1 LSGFKTGGDFTM
13 MVLLVMAAMLSMAGT
28 WLLSDQIHPAAHVH
42 LAFALGVMPMIMGAM
57 LHFVPV
63 LTRSRAAERQ
73 VAGLPALA
81 WVGGALITAFFTFSL
96 PEFWRNIA
104 ALLALTASLALGIWQ
119 IQRSRAALGGA
130 HPGVRWYLAAL
141 LCLGISLLAVLSM
154 SVWPEQYLALKRLHL
169 HLNLFGFIGLT
180 AIGTLQVLLPTA
192 AGRPDPQI
200 ANRLRKHL
208 PFALAGTLLIATGA
222 AWWPPL
228 CWPGLVLWLIPL
240 AQLLRAWISH
250 FRSHIFSL
258 HGATPLLATAL
269 IGFVLAL
276 ISAHGAGWINSTGA
290 AHLFVFAFLFPL
302 VSGAAGQLLPLW
314 LKPGR
319 QTEWHTWARHRLTFA
334 AGIRALLFI
343 LAGILAAAGF
353 NGASYLALAAILAF
367 VLSAISLFQPN
378 GKVS

>member
-1 LSGFKTGGDFTM
+1 M
-13 MVLLVMAAMLSMAGT
+13 MILLVMTAMLSMAGT
-28 WLLSDQIHPAAHVH
+28 WLLSGQLHPAAHVH

-73 VAGLPALA
+73 VARLPALA
-81 WVGGALITAFFTFSL
+81 WMGGALISAFFIFSL
-96 PEFWRNIA
+96 PEIWRNIA
-104 ALLALTASLALGIWQ
+104 ALLALIACLVLGLWQ

-141 LCLGISLLAVLSM
+141 FCLTISLLAVLSM
-154 SVWPEQYLALKRLHL
+154 SLWPVQYLALKRLHL

-192 AGRPDPQI
+192 AGLPDPQI

-208 PFALAGTLLIATGA
+208 PYALTGTVLISLGA

-240 AQLLRAWISH
+240 AQLLRTWISH
-250 FRSHIFSL
+250 FRSHIFCL
-258 HGATPLLATAL
+258 HGAAPLLASALSGFVIAL
-269 IGFVLAL
+269 IAG
-276 ISAHGAGWINSTGA
+276 SAHGAGWIHSTDA
-290 AHLFVFAFLFPL
+290 AHLYVFAFLFPL
-302 VSGAAGQLLPLW
+302 VSGAAGQLPPLW

-319 QTEWHTWARHRLTFA
+319 QTEWHAWARHRLTFA
-334 AGIRALLFI
+334 AGIRALLFL
-343 LAGILAAAGF
+343 LAGIATGF

-367 VLSAISLFQPN
+367 VLSAVSLLWSR
-378 GKVS
+378 K